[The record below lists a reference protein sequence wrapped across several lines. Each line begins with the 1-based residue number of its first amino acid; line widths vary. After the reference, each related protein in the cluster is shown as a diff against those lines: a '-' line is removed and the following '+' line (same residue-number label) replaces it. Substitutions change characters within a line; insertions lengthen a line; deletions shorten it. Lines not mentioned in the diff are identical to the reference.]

1 MRTTTMTEKTILHQI
16 QYLIPQSIQ
25 LRYDELVAK
34 LEVEQLNIEEHQEYV
49 QLNEQMENF
58 SVKRLELLIE
68 LAKIWQTTVPDVM
81 LQLGIQNSN

>member
-1 MRTTTMTEKTILHQI
+1 MTEKTILYQI
-16 QYLIPQSIQ
+16 QTLIPQSIQ
-25 LRYDELVAK
+25 LQYDELVAK
-34 LEVEQLNIEEHQEYV
+34 LEVEQLNSEEHQEYV

-68 LAKIWQTTVPDVM
+68 LAKIWQTTVPHVM